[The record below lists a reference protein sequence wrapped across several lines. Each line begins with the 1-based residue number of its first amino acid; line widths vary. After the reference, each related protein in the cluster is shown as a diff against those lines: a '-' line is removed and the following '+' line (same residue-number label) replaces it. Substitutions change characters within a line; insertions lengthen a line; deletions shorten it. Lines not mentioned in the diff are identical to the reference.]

1 MRFVDAH
8 THLELFAFRDVPLEK
23 ARSVE
28 DVRNMILSLPKE
40 VVLGWGWR
48 EESLGTSL
56 EREHLEDIPKAVL
69 LLRMD
74 AHVGVVNGRLIDTIG
89 LEKSDKFDPER
100 GYLYEEELWRVASLL
115 KPKGNDMAKAIM
127 KGLREAASMGVVEIH
142 DFVDGD
148 LAEVYAGLEDI
159 PVSVVLMPYYEDHER
174 VVDVVR
180 RSKRFRLGWVKI
192 FVDGSIGARTA
203 YLKEPY
209 EDTSSRG
216 LLLKNYREIASAV
229 EELESKGLRVA
240 LHAIGDGAVEEC
252 LRAFEVVR
260 PKLPYHRIEHAELI
274 TRDQALRAKELR
286 LLLCMQPNF
295 TPFFRETYLKAL
307 GRERGSRINPIGM
320 LDELGVDMI
329 FGSDMMPFDP
339 MYGFNYAKS
348 ILGERKAK
356 YYYGGWRDE
365 GRYL

>member
-8 THLELFAFRDVPLEK
+8 THMELLAFRQVP
-23 ARSVE
+23 ADRAGSVE
-28 DVRNMILSLPKE
+28 ELKKMILGLPGD

-48 EESLGTSL
+48 EETLGEPL
-56 EREHLEDIPKAVL
+56 ERKHLEDIPKAVL

-74 AHVGVVNGRLIDTIG
+74 AHVGVVNGRLIEMLG
-89 LEKSDKFDPER
+89 LEESERFDPER
-100 GYLYEEELWRVASLL
+100 GYLYEEELWRVASVLKPRGKEMAEVLL
-115 KPKGNDMAKAIM
+115 K
-127 KGLREAASMGVVEIH
+127 GLKEASSMGIVEVH
-142 DFVDGD
+142 DFVDGE
-148 LAEVYAGLEDI
+148 LAEIYACLEEL
-159 PVSVVLMPYYEDHER
+159 PVRVVLMPYHEDYER
-174 VVDVVR
+174 VVEVVR
-180 RSKRFRLGWVKI
+180 GSKKFQLGWVKV

-209 EDTSSRG
+209 EDTDSRG
-216 LLLKNYREIASAV
+216 TLLKNHRQIASII
-229 EELESKGLRVA
+229 EELESEGLRIS

-252 LRAFEVVR
+252 LKAFEMAK

-274 TRDQALRAKELR
+274 TREQALRAKELR
-286 LLLCMQPNF
+286 LLLCLQPNF
-295 TPFFRETYLKAL
+295 TPFFRETYIRAL
-307 GRERGSRINPIGM
+307 GQERFKRINPIGM

-339 MYGFNYAKS
+339 RFGFSYAKAL
-348 ILGERKAK
+348 LGERKAK